1 MDTDK
6 RKTVKLLEEESTEK
20 ILGAAFTI
28 HNSLGYGFLEKV
40 YANALAVE
48 LKNRN
53 IPFQQQ
59 SSLKVKYKGLIV
71 GDYHADIVVNNR
83 VILELKAV
91 SKLDSVHNAQLLN
104 YLKATGIRVGLLLNI
119 GRPKL
124 QYHRLVK

>member
-1 MDTDK
+1 MPGK
-6 RKTVKLLEEESTEK
+6 RPNRENHWPCFSV
-20 ILGAAFTI
+20 
-28 HNSLGYGFLEKV
+28 HNSLRCGFLEKV
-40 YANALAVE
+40 YENALAVE